1 MARIGKKDNWVLG
14 SLGPLDDRVELI
26 GNVLGHR
33 GSLHLR
39 ISLGI
44 RNPSDALLRHLR
56 LCRQEIVPSLAVLDS
71 AIESVARV
79 GVGRRDK
86 ESAET
91 VFDRGCLSH
100 CVY

>member
-1 MARIGKKDNWVLG
+1 
-14 SLGPLDDRVELI
+14 
-26 GNVLGHR
+26 
-33 GSLHLR
+33 
-39 ISLGI
+39 
-44 RNPSDALLRHLR
+44 
-56 LCRQEIVPSLAVLDS
+56 
-71 AIESVARV
+71 VARV